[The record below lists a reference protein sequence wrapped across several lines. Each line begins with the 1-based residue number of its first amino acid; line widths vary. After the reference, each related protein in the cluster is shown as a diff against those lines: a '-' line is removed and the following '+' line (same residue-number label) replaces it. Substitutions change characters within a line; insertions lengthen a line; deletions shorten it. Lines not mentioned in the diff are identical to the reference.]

1 MLNQNLNQFAQ
12 ASEIIKDS
20 YFTHESITTE
30 EIQKEL
36 DNYLDNLIEEINN
49 EPLFFL
55 KENNQFW
62 KKLDNICLRKAE
74 KSQPKNVA

>member
-1 MLNQNLNQFAQ
+1 MLNQFAQ

-20 YFTHESITTE
+20 YFVHESITTE

-36 DNYLDNLIEEINN
+36 NNYLDNLIEEINN

-55 KENNQFW
+55 KEEHQFW
-62 KKLDNICLRKAE
+62 KNLDKICLQ
-74 KSQPKNVA
+74 KSENQQPKNVA

>member
-1 MLNQNLNQFAQ
+1 MLNQFAQ

-20 YFTHESITTE
+20 YFVHESITVE

-36 DNYLDNLIEEINN
+36 DNYLEILIEEINK

-55 KENNQFW
+55 KEEHQFW
-62 KKLDNICLRKAE
+62 KNLDKISLQKEENP
-74 KSQPKNVA
+74 QTQNVS

>member
-1 MLNQNLNQFAQ
+1 MLNQFAQ

-20 YFTHESITTE
+20 YFVHESITTE

-36 DNYLDNLIEEINN
+36 DNYLENLIEEINK

-55 KENNQFW
+55 KEEHQFW
-62 KKLDNICLRKAE
+62 KKLDKICLRKAE
-74 KSQPKNVA
+74 KLQPKNVA